1 MIPAASPRL
10 FLIDG
15 SSYIY
20 RAFFAVPE
28 LYNSAGLPTN
38 AILGFTNMMIDL
50 LKRYQPDYVLVALD
64 AGRSTFR
71 HRLYS
76 AYKANRLDTPPN
88 LVPQL
93 PFFRRVLQ
101 VLGIPLYELPG
112 YEADDIIATLCQR
125 MAGAECAVVVVSGD
139 KDLMQLVTDRVSLL
153 DLGKNRWIGFAEV
166 NEKFG
171 VAPDRVIHV
180 MGLMGDSSD
189 NIPGVKGIGP
199 KTAMAL
205 IRHFQTLENIFA
217 RLGEIENLNLRGA
230 QRIRKLLEAGKE
242 YAFLSRDLAT
252 ARSDVPLALSLDR
265 LRYGPADLNQAAP
278 LFSELGFNNLLTL
291 LENRKLF

>member
-1 MIPAASPRL
+1 MIRAVSSRL

-64 AGRSTFR
+64 ADRSTFR
-71 HRLYS
+71 HRLFS
-76 AYKANRLDTPPN
+76 AYKANRLAPPPN
-88 LVPQL
+88 LVPQF

-101 VLGIPLYELPG
+101 ALGIPLYELPG
-112 YEADDIIATLCQR
+112 YEADDIIATLCHR
-125 MAGAECAVVVVSGD
+125 MASDECEVVVVSGD
-139 KDLMQLVTDRVSLL
+139 KDLMQLVTDHVRLL
-153 DLGKNRWIGFAEV
+153 DIAKNRWVSFAEV

-171 VAPDRVIHV
+171 VTPDRVIDV
-180 MGLMGDSSD
+180 MGLMGDSTD

-199 KTAMAL
+199 KTAMSL
-205 IRHFQTLENIFA
+205 IRHYETLENLFA
-217 RLGEIENLNLRGA
+217 RLDELDHLSLRGA
-230 QRIRKLLEAGKE
+230 RRIRDLLEAGKDW
-242 YAFLSRDLAT
+242 AFLSRDLAT
-252 ARSDVPLALSLDR
+252 VRYDVPLALTLPR
-265 LRYGPADLNQAAP
+265 LRYGPADLNQVTP
-278 LFSELGFNNLLTL
+278 LFTELGFTNLLAL
-291 LENRKLF
+291 LDNGKLG